1 MAKND
6 VRFEMIHPSYVEL
19 MQIINNQVEVGE
31 EPMVNSRYTIVAACA
46 KRARQ
51 LIAGARPM
59 IENTEG
65 MKPITIAVHELAE
78 GKLVILN
85 EEEALAAK
93 AAAEAAA
100 KAEEEKRAA
109 LIAQEDMDTDDEET
123 AEEDDAADSEAEEA
137 SGVS

>member
-6 VRFEMIHPSYVEL
+6 ARFEMIHPSYVEL

-51 LIAGARPM
+51 LIAGASPM

-65 MKPITIAVHELAE
+65 MKPITIAVHELAQ

-85 EEEALAAK
+85 EEEALAART
-93 AAAEAAA
+93 AAEAAA
-100 KAEEEKRAA
+100 RAEKEKRDALKAQDEAEANEEESSE
-109 LIAQEDMDTDDEET
+109 LTDP
-123 AEEDDAADSEAEEA
+123 AGSELEEA
-137 SGVS
+137 

>member
-6 VRFEMIHPSYVEL
+6 ARFEMIHPSYVEL

-51 LIAGARPM
+51 LIAGASPM

-65 MKPITIAVHELAE
+65 MKPITIAVHELAQ

-85 EEEALAAK
+85 EEEALAART
-93 AAAEAAA
+93 AAEAAA
-100 KAEEEKRAA
+100 RAEKEKRDA
-109 LIAQEDMDTDDEET
+109 LKAQDE
-123 AEEDDAADSEAEEA
+123 AEEDEEESSELTDATGSELEEA
-137 SGVS
+137 

>member
-6 VRFEMIHPSYVEL
+6 ARFEMIHPSYVEL

-51 LIAGARPM
+51 LIAGASPM

-65 MKPITIAVHELAE
+65 MKPITIAVHELAQ

-85 EEEALAAK
+85 EEEALAART
-93 AAAEAAA
+93 AAEAAA
-100 KAEEEKRAA
+100 RAEKEKRDA
-109 LIAQEDMDTDDEET
+109 LKAQDE
-123 AEEDDAADSEAEEA
+123 AEEDEEESSELADAAGSELEEA
-137 SGVS
+137 

>member
-6 VRFEMIHPSYVEL
+6 ARFEMIHPSYVGL

-51 LIAGARPM
+51 LIAGASPM

-85 EEEALAAK
+85 EEEALAART
-93 AAAEAAA
+93 AAEAAA
-100 KAEEEKRAA
+100 RAEKEKRDALKAQDEAEADEEESSDLTNPAG
-109 LIAQEDMDTDDEET
+109 
-123 AEEDDAADSEAEEA
+123 SELEEA
-137 SGVS
+137 

>member
-1 MAKND
+1 
-6 VRFEMIHPSYVEL
+6 

-51 LIAGARPM
+51 LIAGASPM

-65 MKPITIAVHELAE
+65 RKPITIAVHELAQ

-85 EEEALAAK
+85 EEEALAART
-93 AAAEAAA
+93 AAEAAA
-100 KAEEEKRAA
+100 SAEKEKRDA
-109 LIAQEDMDTDDEET
+109 LKAQDE
-123 AEEDDAADSEAEEA
+123 AEEDEEESSDLTDAAGSELEEA
-137 SGVS
+137 

>member
-6 VRFEMIHPSYVEL
+6 ARFEMIHPSYVEL

-51 LIAGARPM
+51 LIAGASPM

-65 MKPITIAVHELAE
+65 MKPITIAVHELAQ

-85 EEEALAAK
+85 EEEALAART
-93 AAAEAAA
+93 AAEAAA
-100 KAEEEKRAA
+100 RAEKEKIDALKA
-109 LIAQEDMDTDDEET
+109 QDE
-123 AEEDDAADSEAEEA
+123 AEEDEEESSELTDAAGSELEEA
-137 SGVS
+137 

>member
-6 VRFEMIHPSYVEL
+6 ARFEMIHPSYVEL

-51 LIAGARPM
+51 LIAGASPM

-65 MKPITIAVHELAE
+65 MKPITIAVHELAQ

-85 EEEALAAK
+85 EEEALAART
-93 AAAEAAA
+93 AAEAAA
-100 KAEEEKRAA
+100 RAEREKREA
-109 LIAQEDMDTDDEET
+109 LKAQDE
-123 AEEDDAADSEAEEA
+123 AEEDEEESSELTDATGSELEEA
-137 SGVS
+137 

>member
-6 VRFEMIHPSYVEL
+6 VRLEMIHPSYVEL

-51 LIAGARPM
+51 LIDGARPM

-78 GKLVILN
+78 GKLTILN
-85 EEEALAAK
+85 EEEVLAAK
-93 AAAEAAA
+93 AAV
-100 KAEEEKRAA
+100 KAEEERRMALAA
-109 LIAQEDMDTDDEET
+109 QQEAAPEE
-123 AEEDDAADSEAEEA
+123 AETEEEESSAADRDTEE
-137 SGVS
+137 V

>member
-6 VRFEMIHPSYVEL
+6 ARFEMIHPSYVEL

-51 LIAGARPM
+51 LIAGASPM

-65 MKPITIAVHELAE
+65 MKPITIAVHELAQ

-85 EEEALAAK
+85 EEEALAART
-93 AAAEAAA
+93 AAEAAA
-100 KAEEEKRAA
+100 RAEKEKRDALKAQDEAEADEEES
-109 LIAQEDMDTDDEET
+109 
-123 AEEDDAADSEAEEA
+123 SELTGPAGSELEEA
-137 SGVS
+137 

>member
-6 VRFEMIHPSYVEL
+6 ARFEMIHPSYVEL

-51 LIAGARPM
+51 LIAGASPM

-65 MKPITIAVHELAE
+65 MKPITIAVHELAQ

-85 EEEALAAK
+85 EEEALAART
-93 AAAEAAA
+93 AAEAAA
-100 KAEEEKRAA
+100 RAEREKREA
-109 LIAQEDMDTDDEET
+109 LKAQDE
-123 AEEDDAADSEAEEA
+123 AEEDEEESSDLTDAAGSELEEA
-137 SGVS
+137 

>member
-6 VRFEMIHPSYVEL
+6 ARFEMIHPSYVEL

-51 LIAGARPM
+51 LIAGASPM

-65 MKPITIAVHELAE
+65 MKPITIAVHELAQ

-85 EEEALAAK
+85 EEEALAART
-93 AAAEAAA
+93 AAEAAA
-100 KAEEEKRAA
+100 RAEEEKRDA
-109 LIAQEDMDTDDEET
+109 LKAQDEAEADEEESSELT
-123 AEEDDAADSEAEEA
+123 DAAGSELEEA
-137 SGVS
+137 